1 MKSFITHLLLLFPAL
16 ACAQNYQAY
25 QNMNEAD
32 MQKMMAQMQ
41 KAQACMAEVDQSEL
55 KKFEARANQMEARV
69 NELCASGQRDKAEQE
84 AIAFGR
90 EVSADPA
97 MKKMQECGKLMQGAM
112 PGLPATATQAAEEN
126 RDRHICD
133 N

>member
-1 MKSFITHLLLLFPAL
+1 MKIIITPLLLLFPAL
-16 ACAQNYQAY
+16 TSAMNY
-25 QNMNEAD
+25 QNMSEAD
-32 MQKMMAQMQ
+32 TQKMMAQMQ

-69 NELCASGQRDKAEQE
+69 KELCASGQRDEAEQE
-84 AIAFGR
+84 AIAFGQ

-112 PGLPATATQAAEEN
+112 PGMPGTAAQVAEDHK
-126 RDRHICD
+126 DRHICD